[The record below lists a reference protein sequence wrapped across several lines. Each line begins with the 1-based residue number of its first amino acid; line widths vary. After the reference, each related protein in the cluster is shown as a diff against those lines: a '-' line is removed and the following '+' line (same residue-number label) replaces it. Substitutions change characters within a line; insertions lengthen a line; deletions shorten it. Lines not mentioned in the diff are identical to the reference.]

1 MKIEKLKKQRFILI
15 KRINNFSKRNN
26 LFLYVGRIRL
36 LNERIKTLDVK
47 IEKLEEQNGFKI
59 FFAELMSITK

>member
-1 MKIEKLKKQRFILI
+1 MEIEKLKKQRFILI
-15 KRINNFSKRNN
+15 KRINIFSKRDN

-36 LNERIKTLDVK
+36 LNERIKTLDAK

>member
-1 MKIEKLKKQRFILI
+1 MEIEKLKKQRFILI

-47 IEKLEEQNGFKI
+47 IEKLEEQTGFKN
-59 FFAELMSITK
+59 FFAELISIKK

>member
-1 MKIEKLKKQRFILI
+1 MEIEKLKKQRFILI

-36 LNERIKTLDVK
+36 LNERIKTLDAK
-47 IEKLEEQNGFKI
+47 IEKLEEQNSFKS
-59 FFAELMSITK
+59 FFAELILIKK